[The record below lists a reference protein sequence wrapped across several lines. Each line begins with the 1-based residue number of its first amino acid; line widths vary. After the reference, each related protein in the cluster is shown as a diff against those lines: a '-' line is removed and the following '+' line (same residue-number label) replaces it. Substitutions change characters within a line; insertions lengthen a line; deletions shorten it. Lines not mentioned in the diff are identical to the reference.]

1 MENPVRGLV
10 VLPNMMQMPHATVP
24 TRGLPSARMT
34 SPTPLHAVATRSPF
48 VLIVDDDEYVH
59 GALEAALRG
68 LRVRLLTA
76 HTAAEGEALAL
87 QYRPVLAIVDVG
99 LPDRDGYRL
108 TADMRRASSLAR
120 MRILILTGQSPDE
133 IAARDAGA
141 NGLVQKPFRLHHFLD
156 LVREQLGNRDHE
168 EARLPAVLARGA

>member
-1 MENPVRGLV
+1 MEKVVRGLV
-10 VLPNMMQMPHATVP
+10 VLPNMMQTPHAAVP
-24 TRGLPSARMT
+24 TRGLPSGRMT

-68 LRVRLLTA
+68 LRVHLLTA

>member
-1 MENPVRGLV
+1 M
-10 VLPNMMQMPHATVP
+10 
-24 TRGLPSARMT
+24 S
-34 SPTPLHAVATRSPF
+34 SPTPLHAISPRSPC
-48 VLIVDDDEYVH
+48 VLVVDDDEYVH

-68 LRVRLLTA
+68 LRVHLLTA

-87 QYRPVLAIVDVG
+87 QHHPLLAIIDVG
-99 LPDRDGYRL
+99 LPDTDGYRL
-108 TADMRRASSLAR
+108 TAALRGSPSLAS

-133 IAARDAGA
+133 SAAAAAGA

-168 EARLPAVLARGA
+168 YARGPAILARGA

>member
-1 MENPVRGLV
+1 MEKVVRGLL
-10 VLPNMMQMPHATVP
+10 VLPNMMQTPHAAVP

-68 LRVRLLTA
+68 LRVHLLTA